1 MNSEEFGLLMQQRRK
16 EISLNQEDLSE
27 MTGISSKTIYAIE
40 NGKANTSLHNI
51 QKVAEV
57 LGLEIIIQIKK
68 KTE

>member
-1 MNSEEFGLLMQQRRK
+1 MNIEEIGFSIQQRRK
-16 EISLNQEDLSE
+16 EIALKQEDLSE

-40 NGKANTSLHNI
+40 NGKGNTSLHNI
-51 QKVAEV
+51 QKIAGV